1 LGLAI
6 TVGSYVEVSESAP
19 ESWMKRRR
27 LALAV
32 ALLAVLAV
40 AFAAA
45 CDSLDP
51 GKSELQSYSCEG
63 DPGALGRGLETRV
76 ETRNGEVQSLAV
88 ETHFPGLPGKWGYS
102 CSLGA
107 TRGDY
112 ESSWK
117 TDGLETTVDFLDET
131 ITWEDGD
138 YARLVPVAGGYRIDL
153 RNTKPSMKCGAGA
166 GLPREI
172 VVIGTGNQCQASWDL
187 SE

>member
-1 LGLAI
+1 
-6 TVGSYVEVSESAP
+6 
-19 ESWMKRRR
+19 MKRGG

-32 ALLAVLAV
+32 ALPAVLAV

-45 CDSLDP
+45 CDLLNP

-63 DPGALGRGLETRV
+63 DAGALERGVEARV

-88 ETHFPGLPGKWGYS
+88 QTHFPGLPGKWGYS
-102 CSLGA
+102 CSLAA
-107 TRGDY
+107 TRGDD

-117 TDGLETTVDFLDET
+117 MEGRETTVDFLNET
-131 ITWEDGD
+131 TAWEDGD

-172 VVIGTGNQCQASWDL
+172 VIIGTGNQCQASWNRF
-187 SE
+187 E